1 MRWSI
6 GRLAVIFCP
15 ISLCCAAEL
24 ETRQSSM
31 GSAQLPANDDFIRRS
46 LLSVAVLDDYLYID
60 GGEVS
65 SDLDNSRSTAV
76 SLTLSI
82 PLDESWTNDTV
93 AFTESAKGPSPYLK
107 QPALWVDE
115 ERSMIYSWGGQGSYK
130 NTSAAGDHHLY
141 AFEADDGKGRWSIHD
156 PDDDTLFSSLY
167 RSVRGAYTT
176 CHGVGYHLG
185 GYGERRTDERF
196 TDGSYVERPLDGLL
210 TYNITTQK
218 WTNEST
224 KALDYVTWS
233 GRATCI
239 PSISSSGLLIF
250 MGGAKVKTPSFRNES
265 EPVSF
270 TNITIY
276 DPSSKEWYYQQTSG
290 VSPDPR
296 VDFCSVG
303 VQGRNNTYEIYIYGC
318 WNTWNDKTKA
328 FGDVWVLS
336 LPAFK
341 WFKAEVDG
349 PKRGMHGC
357 ALVGKRQMLSIGGNN
372 WGKNEGWKD
381 KDPWTQGIGILDLP
395 SLTWSSE
402 YDAEAADYE
411 SPKVVKDWYQ
421 SDDEVEWDNR
431 EVAKLFASMSTTT
444 TRSTDGPKF
453 DSPPD
458 NSSSTPVGA
467 IAGGVVGGVAAIV
480 ALVGIWL
487 WIRRRKRNGSNE
499 VQQNGDGDAT
509 KQCGKSELPADS
521 SKQNGLQELESNQAP
536 TELPTSS
543 SPILENKRTERHEL
557 EA

>member
-1 MRWSI
+1 MSWP
-6 GRLAVIFCP
+6 GRLVVISCLTW
-15 ISLCCAAEL
+15 LCCAAEL
-24 ETRQSSM
+24 ETRQSSK

-46 LLSVAVLDDYLYID
+46 LLSVAVLEDYVYID

-65 SDLDNSRSTAV
+65 SHLDDSRSTAV

-93 AFTESAKGPSPYLK
+93 AFTESEKGPSPYLK
-107 QPALWVDE
+107 QPSLWVDE

-130 NTSAAGDHHLY
+130 NTSSAGDHHLY
-141 AFEADDGKGRWSIHD
+141 AFEADDGKGSWSIHD
-156 PDDDTLFSSLY
+156 PEDDTLFSSLY
-167 RSVRGAYTT
+167 RTVRGAYTT

-210 TYNITTQK
+210 TYNMTNQK

-224 KALDYVTWS
+224 KALDYATWS

-239 PSISSSGLLIF
+239 PSIGSSGLLIF
-250 MGGAKVKTPSFRNES
+250 MGGAKVKTPAFRNIS

-270 TNITIY
+270 SNITMF

-303 VQGRNNTYEIYIYGC
+303 VQGPNNTYDIYIYGG

-381 KDPWTQGIGILDLP
+381 KDPWTQGVGILYLP

-402 YDAEAADYE
+402 YDAEAEGYE
-411 SPKVVKDWYQ
+411 SPKVVKGWYQ
-421 SDDEVEWDNR
+421 SGEEVEWGNR
-431 EVAKLFASMSTTT
+431 EVAKLSASMSSTTP
-444 TRSTDGPKF
+444 RSTDRPESDRDPKKS
-453 DSPPD
+453 SP
-458 NSSSTPVGA
+458 TPVGA

-480 ALVGIWL
+480 ALVGVWL
-487 WIRRRKRNGSNE
+487 WVRHHKKKASEHPPQHSDEG
-499 VQQNGDGDAT
+499 AT
-509 KQCGKSELPADS
+509 KQWGKAELSADC
-521 SKQNGLQELESNQAP
+521 SKQNGLQELDSSQA
-536 TELPTSS
+536 TAELPAATSL
-543 SPILENKRTERHEL
+543 LEANGKTQRHEL
-557 EA
+557 EG

>member
-1 MRWSI
+1 MRWP
-6 GRLAVIFCP
+6 GRLVVVSCLIP
-15 ISLCCAAEL
+15 LCCASEL
-24 ETRQSSM
+24 ETRQSSK
-31 GSAQLPANDDFIRRS
+31 GSAQLPANDDFVRRS
-46 LLSVAVLDDYLYID
+46 LLSVAVLGDYLYID

-65 SDLDNSRSTAV
+65 SDLDDSRSTAV

-93 AFTESAKGPSPYLK
+93 AFTESEKGPSPYLK

-115 ERSMIYSWGGQGSYK
+115 ERLILYSWGGQGSYR
-130 NTSAAGDHHLY
+130 NTSSAGDHHLY
-141 AFEADDGKGRWSIHD
+141 AFEADDGKGSWSIHD
-156 PDDDTLFSSLY
+156 PEDDTLFSSLY
-167 RSVRGAYTT
+167 RTVRGAYAS

-210 TYNITTQK
+210 TYNMTTQK

-224 KALDYVTWS
+224 KALNYATWS

-239 PSISSSGLLIF
+239 PSIGSSGLSIF
-250 MGGAKVKTPSFRNES
+250 MGGAKVKMPAFRNES

-270 TNITIY
+270 ANITMF
-276 DPSSKEWYYQQTSG
+276 DPSSKMWYYQQTSG

-303 VQGRNNTYEIYIYGC
+303 VQGPNNTYDIYIYGG

-328 FGDVWVLS
+328 YGDVWVLS

-372 WGKNEGWKD
+372 WGKDEGWKD

-402 YDAEAADYE
+402 YDAEAEDYKP
-411 SPKVVKDWYQ
+411 PKVVEDWYQ
-421 SDDEVEWDNR
+421 NGDAVEWDNAD
-431 EVAKLFASMSTTT
+431 VAKLFASMSSTTP
-444 TRSTDGPKF
+444 RSTDHPV
-453 DSPPD
+453 
-458 NSSSTPVGA
+458 SSSDPDKSSPTPVGA
-467 IAGGVVGGVAAIV
+467 IAGGVVGGAAAIV
-480 ALVGIWL
+480 ALIGVWL
-487 WIRRRKRNGSNE
+487 WMRRRKRKASE
-499 VQQNGDGDAT
+499 RPPQNGNGDVT
-509 KQCGKSELPADS
+509 NQWGKSELSAES
-521 SKQNGLQELESNQAP
+521 SKQNEFQELESNQGP
-536 TELPTSS
+536 TKLPAAT
-543 SPILENKRTERHEL
+543 PPALENRRAERHEL
-557 EA
+557 EG

>member
-1 MRWSI
+1 
-6 GRLAVIFCP
+6 
-15 ISLCCAAEL
+15 
-24 ETRQSSM
+24 M
-31 GSAQLPANDDFIRRS
+31 GSAQLPANDDFIRRA

-60 GGEVS
+60 GGE
-65 SDLDNSRSTAV
+65 
-76 SLTLSI
+76 
-82 PLDESWTNDTV
+82 TNDTV
-93 AFTESAKGPSPYLK
+93 AFTESEKGLSPYLK

-176 CHGVGYHLG
+176 FHGVGYYLG

-210 TYNITTQK
+210 TYNMTTQK

-224 KALDYVTWS
+224 KALDYATWT

-239 PSISSSGLLIF
+239 PSIGSSGLLIF

-270 TNITIY
+270 TNITIF

-303 VQGRNNTYEIYIYGC
+303 VQGRNNTYDIYIYGG
-318 WNTWNDKTKA
+318 WNTWNDKTTA

-372 WGKNEGWKD
+372 WGKDEGWKD

-402 YDAEAADYE
+402 YDAEAEDYE

-444 TRSTDGPKF
+444 PKSTDGPKF
-453 DSPPD
+453 DS
-458 NSSSTPVGA
+458 SSKDSSPTPVGA

-487 WIRRRKRNGSNE
+487 CIRRRKRNGSNE
-499 VQQNGDGDAT
+499 VLQNGDGDAT

-536 TELPTSS
+536 TELPASS
-543 SPILENKRTERHEL
+543 SRVLENKRSERHEL

>member
-1 MRWSI
+1 MSWP
-6 GRLAVIFCP
+6 GRLAVVSCLTW
-15 ISLCCAAEL
+15 LCCAAEL
-24 ETRQSSM
+24 ETRQSSK

-46 LLSVAVLDDYLYID
+46 LLS
-60 GGEVS
+60 
-65 SDLDNSRSTAV
+65 V

-93 AFTESAKGPSPYLK
+93 AFTESGKGPSPYLK

-130 NTSAAGDHHLY
+130 NTSSAGDHHLY
-141 AFEADDGKGRWSIHD
+141 AFEAEDGKGSWSIHD
-156 PDDDTLFSSLY
+156 PEDDTLFSSLY
-167 RSVRGAYTT
+167 RTVRGAYTS

-210 TYNITTQK
+210 TYNMSTQK

-224 KALDYVTWS
+224 KALDYATWS

-239 PSISSSGLLIF
+239 PSIGSTGLLIF
-250 MGGAKVKTPSFRNES
+250 MGGAKVKTPAFRNES

-270 TNITIY
+270 INITMF

-290 VSPDPR
+290 TSPDPR

-303 VQGRNNTYEIYIYGC
+303 VQGPNNTYDIYIYGG

-328 FGDVWVLS
+328 YGDVWVLS
-336 LPAFK
+336 LPAFE
-341 WFKAEVDG
+341 WFKADVDG

-395 SLTWSSE
+395 SLTWSGE
-402 YDAEAADYE
+402 YNAEAEGYKL
-411 SPKVVKDWYQ
+411 PKVVKDWYENG
-421 SDDEVEWDNR
+421 DEVEWDNR
-431 EVAKLFASMSTTT
+431 KVEKLFASMSSTTP
-444 TRSTDGPKF
+444 RSTDGP
-453 DSPPD
+453 DSDTDPEK
-458 NSSSTPVGA
+458 SSPIPVGA
-467 IAGGVVGGVAAIV
+467 IAGGVVGGVAVIVAIV
-480 ALVGIWL
+480 GVWL
-487 WIRRRKRNGSNE
+487 WMRRRKRKAS
-499 VQQNGDGDAT
+499 QHTPQNGDAGAT
-509 KQCGKSELPADS
+509 KQWGKAELSADGSKQNRLQELDSNQATAELPAATSPFDA
-521 SKQNGLQELESNQAP
+521 NGKTQ
-536 TELPTSS
+536 
-543 SPILENKRTERHEL
+543 RHEL
-557 EA
+557 EG

>member
-1 MRWSI
+1 MRWST
-6 GRLAVIFCP
+6 GRLAVIFCL

-24 ETRQSSM
+24 ERRQSSM
-31 GSAQLPANDDFIRRS
+31 GSAQLPASDDFIRRS
-46 LLSVAVLDDYLYID
+46 LLSVAVLEDYLYID

-65 SDLDNSRSTAV
+65 SDLDDSRSTAV

-93 AFTESAKGPSPYLK
+93 AFTQSEKGPSPYLK

-141 AFEADDGKGRWSIHD
+141 AFEADDGKGSWSIHD

-185 GYGERRTDERF
+185 GYGERRTDKRF

-210 TYNITTQK
+210 TYNMTTQK

-224 KALDYVTWS
+224 KALDYATWS

-239 PSISSSGLLIF
+239 PSIGSSGLLIF

-270 TNITIY
+270 TNITIF
-276 DPSSKEWYYQQTSG
+276 DPSSKEWYYQQISG

-303 VQGRNNTYEIYIYGC
+303 VQGRNNTYDIYIYGG

-341 WFKAEVDG
+341 WFKAKVDG

-372 WGKNEGWKD
+372 WGKHEGWKD

-402 YDAEAADYE
+402 YDAEAEDYE

-444 TRSTDGPKF
+444 PRSTDGPKI

-536 TELPTSS
+536 AELPASS
-543 SPILENKRTERHEL
+543 SPILGNKRTKRHEL

>member
-1 MRWSI
+1 MKWPI
-6 GRLAVIFCP
+6 GRLAAVSCL
-15 ISLCCAAEL
+15 ISHCCATEL
-24 ETRQSSM
+24 ETRQSSK

-46 LLSVAVLDDYLYID
+46 LLSVAVLEDYLYID

-65 SDLDNSRSTAV
+65 SDLDDSRSTAV

-93 AFTESAKGPSPYLK
+93 VFTESDKGPSPYLK

-130 NTSAAGDHHLY
+130 NTSSAGDHHLY
-141 AFEADDGKGRWSIHD
+141 AFEADDGKGGWSIHD
-156 PDDDTLFSSLY
+156 PEDDTLFSSLY
-167 RSVRGAYTT
+167 RTVREAYTT

-210 TYNITTQK
+210 TYSMTTQK

-224 KALDYVTWS
+224 KALDYATWS
-233 GRATCI
+233 ERATCI
-239 PSISSSGLLIF
+239 PSIGSSGLLIF
-250 MGGAKVKTPSFRNES
+250 MGGAKVKMPAFRNAS

-270 TNITIY
+270 TNITMF
-276 DPSSKEWYYQQTSG
+276 DPSSKLWYYQQTSG

-303 VQGRNNTYEIYIYGC
+303 VQGLNNTYDIYVYGG

-328 FGDVWVLS
+328 YGDVWVLS

-341 WFKAEVDG
+341 WFKAEVEG

-372 WGKNEGWKD
+372 WGKDEGWKD
-381 KDPWTQGIGILDLP
+381 KDPWTQGIGVLDLP

-402 YDAEAADYE
+402 YDAEAEDYE
-411 SPKVVKDWYQ
+411 PPKAVKDWYQ
-421 SDDEVEWDNR
+421 TGEEVEWDSR
-431 EVAKLFASMSTTT
+431 EVAKLFASMSPTTP
-444 TRSTDGPKF
+444 RSTDRPES
-453 DSPPD
+453 DSDPD
-458 NSSSTPVGA
+458 KSSPTPVGA

-480 ALVGIWL
+480 AIVGVWL
-487 WIRRRKRNGSNE
+487 WTRRRKRKGSE
-499 VQQNGDGDAT
+499 HPPQNSDEGAS
-509 KQCGKSELPADS
+509 KEWGKAELSADS
-521 SKQNGLQELESNQAP
+521 SKQNGLQELDSSQA
-536 TELPTSS
+536 TAELPAATS
-543 SPILENKRTERHEL
+543 PLEANGKIPRHEL
-557 EA
+557 EG

>member
-1 MRWSI
+1 
-6 GRLAVIFCP
+6 
-15 ISLCCAAEL
+15 
-24 ETRQSSM
+24 
-31 GSAQLPANDDFIRRS
+31 
-46 LLSVAVLDDYLYID
+46 
-60 GGEVS
+60 
-65 SDLDNSRSTAV
+65 
-76 SLTLSI
+76 
-82 PLDESWTNDTV
+82 
-93 AFTESAKGPSPYLK
+93 
-107 QPALWVDE
+107 
-115 ERSMIYSWGGQGSYK
+115 MIYSWGGQGSYK
-130 NTSAAGDHHLY
+130 NTSSAGDHHLY
-141 AFEADDGKGRWSIHD
+141 AFEADDGKGSWSIHD

-196 TDGSYVERPLDGLL
+196 TDGTYVERPLDGLL
-210 TYNITTQK
+210 TYNMATQK

-224 KALDYVTWS
+224 KALEYATWS

-239 PSISSSGLLIF
+239 PSIGSSGLLVF
-250 MGGAKVKTPSFRNES
+250 MGGAKVKMPAFRNVS

-270 TNITIY
+270 TNITLY

-303 VQGRNNTYEIYIYGC
+303 VQGPNNTYDIYIYGG

-349 PKRGMHGC
+349 SKRGMHGC

-372 WGKNEGWKD
+372 WGKDEGWKD

-402 YDAEAADYE
+402 N
-411 SPKVVKDWYQ
+411 
-421 SDDEVEWDNR
+421 EVEWDNR
-431 EVAKLFASMSTTT
+431 EVAKLFASSMLSSTP
-444 TRSTDGPKF
+444 RSTDDPKS
-453 DSPPD
+453 DSSPD
-458 NSSSTPVGA
+458 KSSRTPVGA

-480 ALVGIWL
+480 ALVGLWL
-487 WIRRRKRNGSNE
+487 WIRRRKRNTSNHSP
-499 VQQNGDGDAT
+499 QNGDGEAT
-509 KQCGKSELPADS
+509 KQWGK
-521 SKQNGLQELESNQAP
+521 
-536 TELPTSS
+536 
-543 SPILENKRTERHEL
+543 
-557 EA
+557 